1 MILFANCNVGII
13 RVYRT
18 TELEENLSRFAE
30 ISPFCDGTTGSFSQK
45 LYTLYGILRISYGFF
60 GILHLL
66 SFKKGPGQ
74 ILFCLVRNIYQKFW
88 EAEYWLKMTRTADFC
103 PFSW

>member
-30 ISPFCDGTTGSFSQK
+30 ISPFFDGTTGFSTLAGRGFSQK
-45 LYTLYGILRISYGFF
+45 LYTFTEFLEFLTDFSEFF
-60 GILHLL
+60 TCCLL
-66 SFKKGPGQ
+66 KKG
-74 ILFCLVRNIYQKFW
+74 LVKYCFVWLASSIKNFGKRNIG
-88 EAEYWLKMTRTADFC
+88 
-103 PFSW
+103 